1 MESSQLFSTI
11 SDAFLRIKDNLNWAM
26 SWAPDWALGPALVLV
41 ALIAAFVVHSL
52 VVAITRRVISKRQVF
67 LSLLLSRTMG
77 PIRLGLIIFAVAAA
91 VQTGPFSPPARDALH
106 QALLIAFV
114 LLLGWISLIAID
126 LAASLYLGRFR
137 LDAEDN
143 LLARK
148 HVTQVRIL
156 KRLLDTLAVIITIS
170 IALMTVE
177 QVREYGLSLFASAGV
192 AGVIAGLAARP
203 VLSNLIAGVQLAM
216 TQPIRLED
224 AVIVEGEFGWVE
236 EITSTYVVLRLWD
249 HRRLIVPLSY
259 FMEKP
264 FQNWT
269 RQTSALIGSVYL
281 YVDYTAPVERIRDK
295 LKELASS
302 SKFWDGRVA
311 ALHVTDA
318 KASTIELRAIVSARD
333 AGAAWDLRCEVREK
347 LIAFLQRDYPSA
359 LPRQRAEVELNAD
372 APTRARVIS
381 QGPGQSQSATAATPR
396 DKVLQD

>member
-1 MESSQLFSTI
+1 
-11 SDAFLRIKDNLNWAM
+11 
-26 SWAPDWALGPALVLV
+26 
-41 ALIAAFVVHSL
+41 
-52 VVAITRRVISKRQVF
+52 
-67 LSLLLSRTMG
+67 
-77 PIRLGLIIFAVAAA
+77 
-91 VQTGPFSPPARDALH
+91 
-106 QALLIAFV
+106 
-114 LLLGWISLIAID
+114 
-126 LAASLYLGRFR
+126 
-137 LDAEDN
+137 
-143 LLARK
+143 
-148 HVTQVRIL
+148 
-156 KRLLDTLAVIITIS
+156 LDTLAVIITIS

-224 AVIVEGEFGWVE
+224 AVIVEGEFGSVE

-281 YVDYTAPVERIRDK
+281 YVDYTAPVERIREK
-295 LKELASS
+295 LSELASS
-302 SKFWDGRVA
+302 SKFWDGQVA
-311 ALHVTDA
+311 ALQVTDA
-318 KASTIELRAIVSARD
+318 KTSTMELRAIVSARN

-347 LIAFLQRDYPSA
+347 LIAFLQKDYPSA

-372 APTRARVIS
+372 APTKARVIG
-381 QGPGQSQSATAATPR
+381 QGPGQSQSASAATPR